1 MNCKQDNIKNG
12 GGVSTPDF
20 PATERQFDQVIAE
33 CRGLFASK
41 LRDYGASWRLMR
53 PTAVT
58 DQILIKADRIRS
70 LETKGE
76 SRVDEPVDDAFRAI
90 VNYGIIGLIQL
101 QLGFADRKDISPEAA
116 LELYDRHMGATR
128 EVMLAKN
135 HDYNEAWRKMRVS
148 SYTDLILMKLM
159 RTKEI
164 EDNQG
169 HTEVSEGID
178 ANYQDMINYA
188 VFGLIK
194 LSERQASGTADSRD

>member
-1 MNCKQDNIKNG
+1 MKISSDPAS
-12 GGVSTPDF
+12 VSRVPDF
-20 PATERQFDQVIAE
+20 PRTERQFDQAIEE
-33 CRGLFASK
+33 CRKVYAAK

-76 SRVDEPVDDAFRAI
+76 SLVDEPIDDAFRAI

-101 QLGFADRKDISPEAA
+101 QLGYADKKDISPEEA
-116 LELYDRHMGATR
+116 LSLYDTHMAATR
-128 EVMLAKN
+128 KVMLAKN

-169 HTEVSEGID
+169 RTEVSEGID

-188 VFGLIK
+188 IFGLIK
-194 LSERQASGTADSRD
+194 LAAASDDQPQQK

>member
-1 MNCKQDNIKNG
+1 MSM
-12 GGVSTPDF
+12 STISPAQAGTPNF
-20 PATERQFDQVIAE
+20 PKTEQQFDKAIAD
-33 CRGLFASK
+33 CRAVYASK
-41 LRDYGASWRLMR
+41 LKDYGASWRLMR

-76 SRVDEPVDDAFRAI
+76 SWVDEPIDDAFRAI

-101 QLGFADRKDISPEAA
+101 NLGYADRKDVSPEEA
-116 LELYDRHMGATR
+116 LKLYDKNMAATR

-164 EDNQG
+164 EDNLG

-178 ANYQDMINYA
+178 ANYQDIINYA
-188 VFGLIK
+188 IFGLIK
-194 LSERQASGTADSRD
+194 LAEEAEANS

>member
-1 MNCKQDNIKNG
+1 MPTINTAQAE
-12 GGVSTPDF
+12 TPNF
-20 PATERQFDQVIAE
+20 PKTEKQFDKAIAD
-33 CRGLFASK
+33 CRAVYASK
-41 LRDYGASWRLMR
+41 LKDYGASWRLMR

-76 SRVDEPVDDAFRAI
+76 SWVDEPIDDAFRAI

-101 QLGFADRKDISPEAA
+101 SLGYADRKDVSPEEA
-116 LELYDRHMGATR
+116 LRLYDQNMASTR

-164 EDNQG
+164 EDNMG

-178 ANYQDMINYA
+178 ANYQDIINYA
-188 VFGLIK
+188 IFGLIK
-194 LSERQASGTADSRD
+194 LAEEAEANS

>member
-1 MNCKQDNIKNG
+1 MSMPT
-12 GGVSTPDF
+12 VSPAQAGTPNF
-20 PATERQFDQVIAE
+20 PKTEQQFDKAIAD
-33 CRGLFASK
+33 CRAVYASK
-41 LRDYGASWRLMR
+41 LKDYGASWRLMR

-76 SRVDEPVDDAFRAI
+76 SWVDEPIDDAFRAI

-101 QLGFADRKDISPEAA
+101 NLGYADRKDVSPEEA
-116 LELYDRHMGATR
+116 LKLYDKNMAATR

-164 EDNQG
+164 EDNLG

-178 ANYQDMINYA
+178 ANYQDIINYA
-188 VFGLIK
+188 IFGLIK
-194 LSERQASGTADSRD
+194 LAEEAEVNS

>member
-1 MNCKQDNIKNG
+1 MPTINTAKAE
-12 GGVSTPDF
+12 TPNF
-20 PATERQFDQVIAE
+20 PKTEKQFDKAIAD
-33 CRGLFASK
+33 CRAVYASK
-41 LRDYGASWRLMR
+41 LKDYGASWRLMR

-70 LETKGE
+70 LETNGE
-76 SRVDEPVDDAFRAI
+76 SWVDEPIDDAFRAI

-101 QLGFADRKDISPEAA
+101 SLGYADRKDVSPEEA
-116 LELYDRHMGATR
+116 LRLYDQNMVSTR
-128 EVMLAKN
+128 DVMLAKN

-164 EDNQG
+164 EDNMG

-178 ANYQDMINYA
+178 ANYQDIINYA
-188 VFGLIK
+188 IFGLIK
-194 LSERQASGTADSRD
+194 LAEEAEANS

>member
-1 MNCKQDNIKNG
+1 MMKSTDCP
-12 GGVSTPDF
+12 GVTGAPDF
-20 PATERQFDQVIAE
+20 PKTEGEFDKVIGE
-33 CRGLFASK
+33 CREVFAAK

-70 LETKGE
+70 IETKGE
-76 SRVDEPVDDAFRAI
+76 AKVDEPVDDAFRAI

-101 QLGFADRKDISPEAA
+101 ELGFADRKDLSQEEALA
-116 LELYDRHMGATR
+116 LYDRHMGATR

-164 EDNQG
+164 EDNLG

-194 LSERQASGTADSRD
+194 LAEEGACGRN

>member
-1 MNCKQDNIKNG
+1 MTKPAIHTAG
-12 GGVSTPDF
+12 EATPDF
-20 PATERQFDQVIAE
+20 PRTERQFDQVIGE
-33 CRGLFASK
+33 CREVFASK

-101 QLGFADRKDISPEAA
+101 QLGYADRKDVSPEEA
-116 LELYDRHMGATR
+116 LALYDRHMAATR
-128 EVMLAKN
+128 DVMLAKN

-164 EDNQG
+164 EDNMG
-169 HTEVSEGID
+169 HTEVSEGVD

-194 LSERQASGTADSRD
+194 LAEAARPND

>member
-1 MNCKQDNIKNG
+1 MNK
-12 GGVSTPDF
+12 STDPATDSRVPDF
-20 PATERQFDQVIAE
+20 PRTERQFDKAIGE
-33 CRGLFASK
+33 CRQVYASK

-58 DQILIKADRIRS
+58 DQILIKADRIRT

-76 SRVDEPVDDAFRAI
+76 CLVDEPIDDAFRAM

-101 QLGFADRKDISPEAA
+101 QLGYADKKDITPEEA
-116 LELYDRHMGATR
+116 LKLYDTHMAATR
-128 EVMLAKN
+128 KVMLAKN

-178 ANYQDMINYA
+178 ANYQDIINYA
-188 VFGLIK
+188 IFGLIK
-194 LSERQASGTADSRD
+194 LANDEK

>member
-1 MNCKQDNIKNG
+1 MMKSTDCPA
-12 GGVSTPDF
+12 VSGAPDF
-20 PATERQFDQVIAE
+20 PKTEREFDKVIGE
-33 CRGLFASK
+33 CREVFAAK

-70 LETKGE
+70 IETKGE
-76 SRVDEPVDDAFRAI
+76 AKVDEPVDDAFRAI

-101 QLGFADRKDISPEAA
+101 KLGFADRKDLSQEEALA
-116 LELYDRHMGATR
+116 LYDRHMGATR

-164 EDNQG
+164 EDNLG

-194 LSERQASGTADSRD
+194 IAEESAGGRN

>member
-1 MNCKQDNIKNG
+1 MTKSAYHTAG
-12 GGVSTPDF
+12 EATPDF
-20 PATERQFDQVIAE
+20 PKTEQQFDKAIGE
-33 CRGLFASK
+33 CRKVFASK

-76 SRVDEPVDDAFRAI
+76 SRVDEPIDDAFRAI
-90 VNYGIIGLIQL
+90 VNYGIVGLIQL
-101 QLGFADRKDISPEAA
+101 QLGYADRKDVSPEEA
-116 LELYDRHMGATR
+116 LEMYDRHMASTR
-128 EVMLAKN
+128 DVMLAKN

-164 EDNQG
+164 EDNLG

-188 VFGLIK
+188 IFGLIK
-194 LSERQASGTADSRD
+194 LAEEAEANN

>member
-1 MNCKQDNIKNG
+1 MTKPAIHTAG
-12 GGVSTPDF
+12 EATPDF
-20 PATERQFDQVIAE
+20 PRTERQFDKVIGE
-33 CRGLFASK
+33 CREVFASK

-101 QLGFADRKDISPEAA
+101 QLGYADRKDVSPEEA
-116 LELYDRHMGATR
+116 LALYDSHMSATR
-128 EVMLAKN
+128 DVMLAKN

-164 EDNQG
+164 EDNMG

-194 LSERQASGTADSRD
+194 LAEAARPND

>member
-1 MNCKQDNIKNG
+1 MESPSFVQH
-12 GGVSTPDF
+12 PDF
-20 PATERQFDQVIAE
+20 PKTEMQFDNAIAR
-33 CRGLFASK
+33 CRKIYVSK
-41 LRDYGASWRLMR
+41 LGDYGASWRLMR

-70 LETKGE
+70 IQTKGE
-76 SRVDEPVDDAFRAI
+76 ARVDEPLDDAFVAM

-101 QLGFADRKDISPEAA
+101 ELGYADRKDITPEEAIA
-116 LELYDRHMGATR
+116 LYDKHMGATR
-128 EVMLAKN
+128 QVMSAKN

-169 HTEVSEGID
+169 QTKVSEGID
-178 ANYQDMINYA
+178 ANYQDIINYA
-188 VFGLIK
+188 IFGLIK
-194 LSERQASGTADSRD
+194 LDEAKMKQ

>member
-1 MNCKQDNIKNG
+1 MPTINTAKAE
-12 GGVSTPDF
+12 TPNF
-20 PATERQFDQVIAE
+20 PKTEKQFDKAIAD
-33 CRGLFASK
+33 CRAVYASK
-41 LRDYGASWRLMR
+41 LKDYGASWRLMR

-70 LETKGE
+70 LETNGE
-76 SRVDEPVDDAFRAI
+76 SWVDEPIDDAFRAI

-101 QLGFADRKDISPEAA
+101 SLGYADRKDVSPEEA
-116 LELYDRHMGATR
+116 LRLYDQNMASTR
-128 EVMLAKN
+128 DVMLAKN

-164 EDNQG
+164 EDNMG

-178 ANYQDMINYA
+178 ANYQDIINYA
-188 VFGLIK
+188 IFGLIK
-194 LSERQASGTADSRD
+194 LAEEAEANS

>member
-1 MNCKQDNIKNG
+1 MQNDNIG
-12 GGVSTPDF
+12 GQQPDF
-20 PATERQFDQVIAE
+20 PKTERQFAQVMAD
-33 CRGLFASK
+33 CREVFAAK
-41 LRDYGASWRLMR
+41 LKDYGASWRLMR

-76 SRVDEPVDDAFRAI
+76 SRVDEPVDDAFLAM

-101 QLGFADRKDISPEAA
+101 SMGYADRKDITPEQA
-116 LELYDRHMGATR
+116 LDLYDRHMTATR
-128 EVMLAKN
+128 ELMHDKN

-164 EDNQG
+164 EDNAG
-169 HTEVSEGID
+169 VTRVSEGIG
-178 ANYQDMINYA
+178 ANYQDIIVYSIFA
-188 VFGLIK
+188 LIK
-194 LSERQASGTADSRD
+194 LAEANGQI

>member
-1 MNCKQDNIKNG
+1 MTKPAIHTAG
-12 GGVSTPDF
+12 EATPDF
-20 PATERQFDQVIAE
+20 PRTERQFDKVIGE
-33 CRGLFASK
+33 CREVFASK

-76 SRVDEPVDDAFRAI
+76 SWVDEPVDDAFRAI

-101 QLGFADRKDISPEAA
+101 QLGYADRKDVSPEEA
-116 LELYDRHMGATR
+116 LALYDRHMSATR
-128 EVMLAKN
+128 DVMLAKN

-164 EDNQG
+164 EDNMG

-194 LSERQASGTADSRD
+194 LAEAARPND

>member
-1 MNCKQDNIKNG
+1 MSMPTINTAQAE
-12 GGVSTPDF
+12 TPNF
-20 PATERQFDQVIAE
+20 PKTEKQFDKAIAD
-33 CRGLFASK
+33 CRAVYASK
-41 LRDYGASWRLMR
+41 LKDYGASWRLMR

-76 SRVDEPVDDAFRAI
+76 SWVDEPIDDAFRAI

-101 QLGFADRKDISPEAA
+101 SLGYADRKDVSPEEA
-116 LELYDRHMGATR
+116 LRLYDQNMASTR

-164 EDNQG
+164 EDNMG

-178 ANYQDMINYA
+178 ANYQDIINYA
-188 VFGLIK
+188 IFGLIK
-194 LSERQASGTADSRD
+194 LAEEAEANS

>member
-1 MNCKQDNIKNG
+1 MS
-12 GGVSTPDF
+12 STIEQF
-20 PATERQFDQVIAE
+20 NEATGR
-33 CRGLFASK
+33 CRRLFEAK
-41 LRDYGASWRLMR
+41 LKDYGASWRLMR
-53 PTAVT
+53 PSAVT

-101 QLGFADRKDISPEAA
+101 QLGYADRKDVSPEEA
-116 LELYDRHMGATR
+116 LALYDRHMAATR
-128 EVMLAKN
+128 DVMLAKN

-164 EDNQG
+164 EDNMG
-169 HTEVSEGID
+169 HTEVSEGVD

-194 LSERQASGTADSRD
+194 LAEAARPND

>member
-1 MNCKQDNIKNG
+1 MENPISQH
-12 GGVSTPDF
+12 TPDF
-20 PATERQFDQVIAE
+20 PKTERQFDNAIAR
-33 CRGLFASK
+33 CRKVYVSK
-41 LRDYGASWRLMR
+41 LGDYGASWRLMR

-70 LETKGE
+70 IETKGE
-76 SRVDEPVDDAFRAI
+76 ALVDEPVDDAFVAM

-101 QLGFADRKDISPEAA
+101 ELGYSDKKDITPEEAIA
-116 LELYDRHMGATR
+116 LYDKNMAATR
-128 EVMLAKN
+128 SVMLAKN

-169 HTEVSEGID
+169 HTNVSEGID
-178 ANYQDMINYA
+178 ANYQDIINYA
-188 VFGLIK
+188 IFGLIK
-194 LSERQASGTADSRD
+194 LAEGEGK